1 MKPGRFR
8 VKLPARKPAKQI
20 EYRPMPRAV
29 AVVVEWPARTIV
41 AVPKENPLQHEGYM
55 TLVRGMACAGCGIE
69 GWTVFCHSEET
80 KGLSIK
86 SDCRL
91 GWPGC
96 TTRPGINGCH
106 YDVGSSGFLG
116 RDGRRAFEASAA
128 KQTRRLIR
136 EAGLW
141 PKDLPAWPEDEDRE

>member
-20 EYRPMPRAV
+20 DYFPRPRAV
-29 AVVVEWPARTIV
+29 AVVVEGPARVIV
-41 AVPKENPLQHEGYM
+41 AAPKENPLQDEKYM
-55 TLVRGMACAGCGIE
+55 AAVRTLACAGCGTE
-69 GWTVFCHSEET
+69 GWTVFCHSDEG

-106 YDVGSSGFLG
+106 HDVGSTGFLG
-116 RDGRRAFEASAA
+116 RDGRRAFEAAAA

-141 PKDLPAWPEDEDRE
+141 PKDLPAWPEDEDEA